1 MNELQPVPRVC
12 ICDDDDDDQQQQ
24 QQNKI
29 KMIMSAKDVW
39 FPVPGGN
46 NYLQGLTVINQTATP
61 ERWRKHTPPK
71 VF

>member
-29 KMIMSAKDVW
+29 KMIMSAKDV
-39 FPVPGGN
+39 
-46 NYLQGLTVINQTATP
+46 
-61 ERWRKHTPPK
+61 
-71 VF
+71 